1 MSYFEAGTAS
11 DVNDMLGKL
20 RTALAGNGYTL
31 VTNDKAGNT
40 GGQFAQLAKNGM
52 VVNLRTGFNNE
63 IPVAK
68 PEERST
74 RWTGN
79 NTWSWNYY
87 WGTTVNGAYTNVYWN
102 PSWIAMNVST
112 GVDGGASWH
121 NQPGAPGSTE
131 KKGIAVMALAAGAI
145 SRYWIF
151 INENP
156 DTVLL
161 IMEVYPNKFE
171 RLAFGRLIL
180 NQEIQAGGE
189 WFEGS
194 RPIFHHFNGPVFP
207 FHGSLDASNNQWG
220 NDGHAFGR
228 LVDSRW
234 TIADQ
239 LDGWHHGTFTSG
251 MANSYGPNNYWSL
264 LGIPQPDDNNS
275 NPESSG
281 FNSAVNQSY
290 LRNEGRSILHPI
302 AFWKQM
308 NGGGYTL
315 IGHVGHI
322 ALCSMESVLAG
333 EALAGVGETY
343 MAFPGHSRLSPWNNF
358 RYSANTSVPAD
369 EVYNFYG
376 AGIAVR
382 KP

>member
-31 VTNDKAGNT
+31 VTNDKAGST
-40 GGQFAQLAKNGM
+40 GGQFAQLVKNGM

-68 PEERST
+68 PEERSQ
-74 RWTGN
+74 RWSDNWG
-79 NTWSWNYY
+79 WSYY
-87 WGTTVNGAYTNVYWN
+87 WNTTVNGVYTSVYWT
-102 PSWIAMNVST
+102 PSWIAMNLST

-131 KKGIAVMALAAGAI
+131 KKGIAVMALATGAI

-156 DTVLL
+156 DTVLV
-161 IMEVYPNKFE
+161 IMEVAPNKFE

-180 NQEIQAGGE
+180 NQEIESGGE

-194 RPIFHHFNGPVFP
+194 RPIFNHYNGISFP
-207 FHGSLDASNNQWG
+207 FHGTLDNGKWG
-220 NDGHAFGR
+220 SDGHSFAR

-234 TIADQ
+234 KITDQ
-239 LDGWHHGTFTSG
+239 LDGWHHGIFTSG
-251 MANSYGPNNYWSL
+251 VANSYGPNNYWAL

-275 NPESSG
+275 NPDSSG
-281 FNSAVNQSY
+281 FRSAVNQSY
-290 LRNEGRSILHPI
+290 LRDEGRSILHPI
-302 AFWKQM
+302 AYWKQM
-308 NGGGYTL
+308 DGGGYTL

-343 MAFPGHSRLSPWNNF
+343 MAFPGHSRISPWNIN
-358 RYSANTSVPAD
+358 RYSVTNGVPAD
-369 EVYNFYG
+369 DVYNFYG
-376 AGIAVR
+376 MGIAVR